1 MDFRLPEELA
11 LFQATLRR
19 FVDAELIPFE
29 GETIDEEGRIKPDFH
44 ARISAKARELGL
56 WLLDVPEKFG
66 GQGLGLLGLSVFW
79 EEISRTTALPSRDIS
94 VFGPAVGP
102 ILLSL
107 TGAKAEQYLNP
118 VLEGRKRVCFAQ
130 TEPEAGSDPAGMQTR
145 AVRDGDFYVI
155 SGAKRF
161 ITDADRADF
170 AQVMAV
176 TDPALG
182 ARGGI
187 SCFLVDM
194 KSPGVHLG
202 RRQKTM
208 MGERPSEIT
217 FDGVRVP
224 AENLVGGEGN
234 GFRLAQGWIT
244 YGRIRHAA
252 RACGVSE
259 RCLDLAA
266 KYAKERKTFGA
277 LLADRQSIQWMLA
290 DSYTDIQ
297 ATRLMMRH
305 AAWLVDQGQQARTES
320 YMVKMFGD
328 EMSFRVADRCLQIHG
343 GIGLTQDL
351 PIEQFW
357 REQRGYLITEGPSE
371 VMRMQIAKHVLATY
385 G

>member
-1 MDFRLPEELA
+1 MDFALPEDLA

-19 FVDAELIPFE
+19 FVNTELIPFE
-29 GETIDEEGRIKPDFH
+29 GESIDDGRIKPEFH
-44 ARISAKARELGL
+44 ARVSAKAREAGL

-66 GQGLGLLGLSVFW
+66 GQGLGLLGLSIFW
-79 EEISRTTALPSRDIS
+79 EEISRTTALPARDIT

-102 ILLSL
+102 ILLTL
-107 TGAKAEQYLNP
+107 TGEKAEQYLKP

-130 TEPEAGSDPAGMQTR
+130 TEPEAGSDPARMQTR
-145 AVRDGDFYVI
+145 AIRDGDFYVI
-155 SGAKRF
+155 SGSKRF
-161 ITDADRADF
+161 ITDADLADI

-176 TDPALG
+176 TTPELG
-182 ARGGI
+182 ARGI
-187 SCFLVDM
+187 SCFIVDM
-194 KSPGVHLG
+194 KSPGVRLG

-217 FDGVRVP
+217 FDEVRVP
-224 AENLVGGEGN
+224 AGNLVGGEGN
-234 GFRLAQGWIT
+234 GFKLAQGWIT

-259 RCLDLAA
+259 RCLELAA
-266 KYAKERKTFGA
+266 AYAKQRKTFGA

-290 DSYTDIQ
+290 DSYTDIH
-297 ATRLMMRH
+297 ATRLMMRQ
-305 AAWLVDQGQQARTES
+305 AAWLVELGQQARVES

-328 EMSFRVADRCLQIHG
+328 EMSFRVADRCMQIHG
-343 GIGLTQDL
+343 ALGTTPDL

-357 REQRGYLITEGPSE
+357 RDQRGYLITEGPSE
-371 VMRMQIAKHVLATY
+371 VMRMQIAKHVLANY